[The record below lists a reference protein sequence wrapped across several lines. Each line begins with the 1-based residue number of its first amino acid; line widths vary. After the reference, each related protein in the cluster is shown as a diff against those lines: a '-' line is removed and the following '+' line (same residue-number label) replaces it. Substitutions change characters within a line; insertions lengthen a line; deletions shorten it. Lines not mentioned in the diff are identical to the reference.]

1 MALIYR
7 LGCLVIGMT
16 FWLFSPTPVLA
27 QETSLSFGVMP
38 QRTITLNAQYWNP
51 ILNYVSRH
59 SGVPLQYKPNK
70 NTAEHAGMIR
80 EGVFDFA
87 YSNYFFIPE
96 YAGANYQVVVRPAEA
111 AIRGDIVVLANS
123 PIQSLTELAGK
134 EVGFPHRA
142 AFVGYL
148 VTYDKLLHEGIQVQ
162 VVFGGN
168 QEGIM
173 GQLKAG
179 RVVAAGVNSQVMRD
193 FAERERLAY
202 RVLWRSQDYFNIPII
217 VHPRIAQEKVE
228 AVRAA
233 LLQMTTDPEGLRI
246 LKESADLIK
255 LEPPYGFVASGAQ
268 DYENTRIFFQNALV
282 HSE

>member
-1 MALIYR
+1 M
-7 LGCLVIGMT
+7 GMIC
-16 FWLFSPTPVLA
+16 WLLSSVPLLA
-27 QETSLSFGVMP
+27 QDTTLSFGVMP

-51 ILNYVSRH
+51 ILHYVNTH
-59 SGVPLQYKPNK
+59 SGIHLAYRPNK
-70 NTAEHAGMIR
+70 NTAEHAAMIR
-80 EGVFDFA
+80 EGAFDFA

-96 YAGANYQVVVRPAEA
+96 YVGADYQVVVRPAEA
-111 AIRGDIVVLANS
+111 AIRGDIVVLETS
-123 PIQSLTELAGK
+123 PIQSLKELDGK
-134 EVGFPHRA
+134 VVGFPHKA

-148 VTYDKLLHEGIQVQ
+148 VTYDKLLHEGINVE

-193 FAERERLAY
+193 FAEREKLSY
-202 RVLWRSQDYFNIPII
+202 RVLWRSQDYYNIPII
-217 VHPRIAQEKVE
+217 VHPRITQDKVE

-233 LLQMTTDPEGLRI
+233 LLQMSQDPEGLRI
-246 LKESADLIK
+246 LKESAALIK
-255 LEPPYGFVASGAQ
+255 LDPPYGFVASGAA
-268 DYENTRIFFQNALV
+268 DYENTRLFFQNALV